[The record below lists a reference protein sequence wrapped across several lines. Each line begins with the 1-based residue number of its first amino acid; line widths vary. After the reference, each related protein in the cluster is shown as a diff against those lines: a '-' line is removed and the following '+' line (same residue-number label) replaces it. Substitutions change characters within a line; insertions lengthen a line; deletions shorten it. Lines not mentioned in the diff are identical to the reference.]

1 MRPGH
6 SFVSFAQPGQL
17 FEDLGITY
25 VGVVPGHDLRA
36 LVHTFRS
43 ALDLGGPVLVH
54 VRTQKG
60 RGFEAE
66 RTVSGQARS
75 EAPFL
80 RRGRDR
86 PGGQERL
93 DAEAALVRAEATEDF
108 AAFETAF
115 VEHAKPYS
123 ERKGISYSAWRE
135 SGVPA
140 EVLRRAG
147 IPRTR
152 G

>member
-1 MRPGH
+1 MAMSAQHKAALAQGRREGRAVKQYLEALGSRRPGRP
-6 SFVSFAQPGQL
+6 VTPERL
-17 FEDLGITY
+17 RDKITSLESRIAEEAD
-25 VGVVPGHDLRA
+25 PLKA
-36 LVHTFRS
+36 LEMR
-43 ALDLGGPVLVH
+43 
-54 VRTQKG
+54 
-60 RGFEAE
+60 
-66 RTVSGQARS
+66 
-75 EAPFL
+75 
-80 RRGRDR
+80 
-86 PGGQERL
+86 QERL

-108 AAFETAF
+108 AAFEAVF

-140 EVLRRAG
+140 DVLRRAG

>member
-1 MRPGH
+1 MAMSAQHKAALAQGRREGRAVKQYLEALGSRRPGRP
-6 SFVSFAQPGQL
+6 VTPERL
-17 FEDLGITY
+17 RDKITSLESRIAEEAD
-25 VGVVPGHDLRA
+25 PLKA
-36 LVHTFRS
+36 LEMR
-43 ALDLGGPVLVH
+43 
-54 VRTQKG
+54 
-60 RGFEAE
+60 
-66 RTVSGQARS
+66 
-75 EAPFL
+75 
-80 RRGRDR
+80 
-86 PGGQERL
+86 QERL

-108 AAFETAF
+108 AALEAAF

-140 EVLRRAG
+140 DVLRRAG

>member
-1 MRPGH
+1 MAMSAQHKAALAQGRREGRAVKQYLEALGSRRPGRP
-6 SFVSFAQPGQL
+6 VTPERL
-17 FEDLGITY
+17 RDKITSLESRIADETD
-25 VGVVPGHDLRA
+25 PLKA
-36 LVHTFRS
+36 LEMR
-43 ALDLGGPVLVH
+43 
-54 VRTQKG
+54 
-60 RGFEAE
+60 
-66 RTVSGQARS
+66 
-75 EAPFL
+75 
-80 RRGRDR
+80 
-86 PGGQERL
+86 QERL

-140 EVLRRAG
+140 DVLRRAG